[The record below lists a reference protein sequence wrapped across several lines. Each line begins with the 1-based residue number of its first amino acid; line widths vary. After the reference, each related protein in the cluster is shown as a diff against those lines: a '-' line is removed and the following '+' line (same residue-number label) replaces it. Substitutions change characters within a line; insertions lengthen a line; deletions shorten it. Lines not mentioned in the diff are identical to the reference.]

1 MQLHV
6 DSAEG
11 ATAPE
16 TLRQK
21 DRSPATTLKSC
32 WHLSSA
38 RAPKEQAMR
47 ATRVVNL
54 SGPEQRGRFGHAT
67 CMAELQPLDVLKA
80 FLS

>member
-21 DRSPATTLKSC
+21 DRSPAITLKSC

-38 RAPKEQAMR
+38 SAPKEQAMHALR
-47 ATRVVNL
+47 ARESLRSRTEGAL
-54 SGPEQRGRFGHAT
+54 
-67 CMAELQPLDVLKA
+67 
-80 FLS
+80 